1 MAAIEGEQTNAAT
14 TATSSTS
21 NGVVQHTAELA
32 YLFSTLLAKPM
43 EKQSREYRCIKR
55 MIGLWTQFAGTGNP
69 NNAKVSGMSGVK
81 WRSLQSHDIDSYK
94 CLNIDDDLKF
104 IDLPEMQKLI
114 VWKSLYDLHR
124 TLPKSTKPLQ
134 ISAKSSL

>member
-1 MAAIEGEQTNAAT
+1 MAAIKNETTNVVAA
-14 TATSSTS
+14 TS

-32 YLFSTLLAKPM
+32 YLFSTSLAKAM
-43 EKQSREYRCIKR
+43 EQQSREYRCIQR
-55 MIGLWTQFAGTGNP
+55 MIGLWTQFAETGNP

-81 WRSLQSHDIDSYK
+81 WRSLQRQDIDSYK

-114 VWKSLYDLHR
+114 VWKSLYNLHR
-124 TLPKSTKPLQ
+124 TLPKSTKPMLT
-134 ISAKSSL
+134 SAKSSL